1 MPELGSRS
9 SLETPLA
16 ARFDLSSPGV
26 VILKTGKVELGQG
39 ILLALRQIAAEE
51 LDLTPDAVVTVSG
64 DTRASPLE
72 GGTVGSMSVETSG
85 REVRDAAAELRAVL
99 FDAAARKLGVS
110 VSEITAEDG
119 QIFAAGNPSK
129 ETFWSLAA
137 EIPFDPVPERS
148 AVPKSPKLYKTVGRN
163 IPQTYLLER

>member
-39 ILLALRQIAAEE
+39 ILLALRQIAAEV

-110 VSEITAEDG
+110 VSEITAEGG

-129 ETFWSLAA
+129 ETLWSLAA
-137 EIPFDPVPERS
+137 EVPFDRVQRA
-148 AVPKSPKLYKTVGRN
+148 AVPKSAKL
-163 IPQTYLLER
+163 